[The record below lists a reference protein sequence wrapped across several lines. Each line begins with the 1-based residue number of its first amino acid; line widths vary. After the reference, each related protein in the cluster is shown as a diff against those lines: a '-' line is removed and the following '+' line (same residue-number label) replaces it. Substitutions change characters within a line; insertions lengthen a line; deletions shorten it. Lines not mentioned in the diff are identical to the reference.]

1 MRARWQQQRMGRVP
15 VSFNSSCVCMCG
27 CVCVCVR
34 LCAQEPACVCFVACR
49 VQFHV
54 LLRLTWTRITPRCE
68 EKFHPPRSLL
78 FLFCVV
84 FCFVFFF
91 FNWNQFLC
99 TLQSQIIRCPSS
111 FCLGI
116 DWPRSSHSEKKKK
129 KKRAVHHTHTRTH
142 VLARLGK
149 RSRDCST
156 HFRKAQGQKGEE
168 APCQV
173 LQLHRCELGFGRAVG
188 RGWSGLAHWS
198 TVGNWWGL

>member
-1 MRARWQQQRMGRVP
+1 MRARWQQQRMGCVP

-84 FCFVFFF
+84 FCFFCFFLTEINF
-91 FNWNQFLC
+91 C
-99 TLQSQIIRCPSS
+99 APYSHKS
-111 FCLGI
+111 FAA
-116 DWPRSSHSEKKKK
+116 PRPFVLASTGHEAATQKKKK
-129 KKRAVHHTHTRTH
+129 KKKSRPAHTHTHTRPRA
-142 VLARLGK
+142 AR
-149 RSRDCST
+149 R
-156 HFRKAQGQKGEE
+156 EE
-168 APCQV
+168 PR
-173 LQLHRCELGFGRAVG
+173 L
-188 RGWSGLAHWS
+188 
-198 TVGNWWGL
+198 

>member
-27 CVCVCVR
+27 CVCVCASVCTGAG
-34 LCAQEPACVCFVACR
+34 LCLFCCVQSSIPRPPSFDVDTNHTPLWGKVSSAA
-49 VQFHV
+49 
-54 LLRLTWTRITPRCE
+54 LTLV
-68 EKFHPPRSLL
+68 SLL
-78 FLFCVV
+78 CCFLF
-84 FCFVFFF
+84 FLFF

-99 TLQSQIIRCPSS
+99 TLQSQIICCPSS

-129 KKRAVHHTHTRTH
+129 KKEQSITHTRTH

>member
-1 MRARWQQQRMGRVP
+1 MGCVP

-84 FCFVFFF
+84 FFFLTEINFCAPYSHKSFAAPRPFVLASTGHEAAT
-91 FNWNQFLC
+91 Q
-99 TLQSQIIRCPSS
+99 
-111 FCLGI
+111 
-116 DWPRSSHSEKKKK
+116 KKKEQSI
-129 KKRAVHHTHTRTH
+129 THTRTH

-188 RGWSGLAHWS
+188 RG
-198 TVGNWWGL
+198 

>member
-27 CVCVCVR
+27 CVCVCVHRSR
-34 LCAQEPACVCFVACR
+34 LVF
-49 VQFHV
+49 V
-54 LLRLTWTRITPRCE
+54 LLRAEFNSTSSFVWRGHE
-68 EKFHPPRSLL
+68 SHPAVRKSFIRRAHSCFSFVL
-78 FLFCVV
+78 FF
-84 FCFVFFF
+84 FVFVF

-116 DWPRSSHSEKKKK
+116 DWPRSSHSEKKRKK
-129 KKRAVHHTHTRTH
+129 KEQSITHTRTH

-173 LQLHRCELGFGRAVG
+173 LQLHCCELGFGRAVG